1 MNAAQARLSN
11 TQLDDFIRHGYTVLP
26 DALPPSL
33 LQKLRLLFD
42 EKMNNTDEADKAINT
57 VNGKSYISNI
67 EYLFKGEN
75 LACLE
80 LLGLPLILETAETI
94 CGPDFFLIQEFAV
107 IKMLGD
113 NTEVLW
119 HQDMLHRR
127 TGKCFTMGIYLD
139 DANAGDGCLRVVPAS
154 HTSGKDI
161 CTLKEEPYTEV
172 PVKAGDILIHDMM
185 LAHSSGLMQH
195 NPLRRVLYFEF
206 LSVEQAAGENIYARE
221 QLFDRMRL
229 IQLAVEYY
237 HQQHPEEK
245 KFAWKN
251 TMDITAEPVDSIQ
264 EILSDI
270 HRAKSLGKP
279 SAYCFE
285 NNFTTTS
292 KTTISS

>member
-1 MNAAQARLSN
+1 MNLSQPSL
-11 TQLDDFIRHGYTVLP
+11 TKKQLADFIQAGYTILP
-26 DALPPSL
+26 NAVPPGL

-42 EKMNNTDEADKAINT
+42 EKMNNADEADKVVNT
-57 VNGKSYISNI
+57 VNGQNYISNI
-67 EYLFKGEN
+67 EYLFKSSN
-75 LACLE
+75 LVCLE

-94 CGPDFFLIQEFAV
+94 CGQDFFLIQEFAV

-119 HQDMLHRR
+119 HQDMLHQR
-127 TGKCFTMGIYLD
+127 TGNCFTMGIYLD
-139 DANAGDGCLRVVPAS
+139 DANAGDGCLRVVPTS
-154 HTSGKDI
+154 HLSSKNI
-161 CTLKEEPYTEV
+161 CALKQEPNIEV

-206 LSVEQAAGENIYARE
+206 LSFKQAVGENIYLKE
-221 QLFDRMRL
+221 QLYDRMRL
-229 IQLAVEYY
+229 IQLAAEYY
-237 HQQHPEEK
+237 QQQHPDEK
-245 KFAWKN
+245 KFDWKN
-251 TMDITAEPVDSIQ
+251 TLNIPAEPVDSVH

-285 NNFTTTS
+285 N
-292 KTTISS
+292 